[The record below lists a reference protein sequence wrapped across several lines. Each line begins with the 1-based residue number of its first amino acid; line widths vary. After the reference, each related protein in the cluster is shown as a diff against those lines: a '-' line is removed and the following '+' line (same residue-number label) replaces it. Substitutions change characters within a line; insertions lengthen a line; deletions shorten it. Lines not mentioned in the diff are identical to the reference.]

1 MLTDAH
7 LLRSFRRK
15 SVRKLGV
22 QPCIIYC
29 LRELPTHLYFLYLY
43 EKYIFN
49 FCPVLDWTY
58 RGFYHSFYYF
68 WPYALRIIQGFS
80 VIEFRSVRVP
90 GGVYGSIWSTCTHTL
105 CYRYVDVGYLYTRPR
120 LFIGQTAN
128 MISFWWLGQSA
139 LRILNLPIPLFP
151 VFRVAVLFRGKRV

>member
-1 MLTDAH
+1 MPLVTLGMEVCYVLMLTGAH
-7 LLRSFRRK
+7 ILRSFRRK
-15 SVRKLGV
+15 SVRRLGV

-80 VIEFRSVRVP
+80 VIFGPSSSV
-90 GGVYGSIWSTCTHTL
+90 
-105 CYRYVDVGYLYTRPR
+105 
-120 LFIGQTAN
+120 A
-128 MISFWWLGQSA
+128 
-139 LRILNLPIPLFP
+139 
-151 VFRVAVLFRGKRV
+151 